1 MTFKLYNAPQ
11 STCSQRVRFVF
22 NGKKIPFDEVKLNL
36 LEGDQLKPDYLKLN
50 PNGVVPTLDHD
61 GDIVTDSTVITEYLD
76 EVVPQASFTP
86 ESPVERARMRA
97 LMHFIDEM
105 PAAAVRV
112 PTFNLAFLP
121 SFQKMSREAF
131 VAMAESKPLRREF
144 MMAMGQTGF
153 PKEEMDAALARL
165 RRTYERMDAQIEKSG
180 GPWLLGKNISL
191 ADVAVMPA
199 LVRMHDLN
207 LYEWQDLPRIV
218 TWFDNIRAHP
228 AFKPTY
234 YHGSLLS
241 ERFPH
246 LKEKTAK
253 SA

>member
-1 MTFKLYNAPQ
+1 MAFKLYNAPQ

-22 NGKKIPFDEVKLNL
+22 NAKKLPFDEVKLNL
-36 LEGDQLKPDYLKLN
+36 LAGDQLKPDYLKLN

-61 GDIVTDSTVITEYLD
+61 GEIVIDSTVITEYLD
-76 EVVPQASFTP
+76 EVAPENSFTP
-86 ESPVERARMRA
+86 ESPVTRARMRA

-121 SFQKMSREAF
+121 SFQKMSRGDF
-131 VAMAESKPLRREF
+131 VAMAESKPLRKEF

-153 PKEEMDAALARL
+153 PQAEMDAALARL
-165 RRTYERMDAQIEKSG
+165 HRAYERMDTEIEKSG
-180 GPWLLGKNISL
+180 GPWLLGKDISL

-207 LYEWQDLPRIV
+207 MPGWLDLPRIV

-228 AFKPTY
+228 AFMPTF

-246 LKEKTAK
+246 LREKAP
-253 SA
+253 A

>member
-1 MTFKLYNAPQ
+1 MPFKLYNAPQ

-61 GDIVTDSTVITEYLD
+61 GDIVIDSTVITEYLD
-76 EVVPQASFTP
+76 EVAPQASFTP
-86 ESPVERARMRA
+86 ESPVARARARA

-112 PTFNLAFLP
+112 PTFNLPFLP
-121 SFQKMSREAF
+121 SFQKMSREDF

-144 MMAMGQTGF
+144 MMTMGQTGF
-153 PKEEMDAALARL
+153 PRSEMDAALARL
-165 RRTYERMDAQIEKSG
+165 RRTYERMDAEIGKGG

-199 LVRMHDLN
+199 LVRVHDLRMPD
-207 LYEWQDLPRIV
+207 WQELPRIV

-228 AFKPTY
+228 AFQPTF

-246 LKEKTAK
+246 LREKAP
-253 SA
+253 A